1 MTAALSQILR
11 RMLFGISGL
20 DPISYLSAIAILI
33 LVLAAAALLPIR
45 RALRIDIARTLH
57 SE

>member
-1 MTAALSQILR
+1 
-11 RMLFGISGL
+11 MLFGISGL